1 MKRTVAG
8 GGDWEFY
15 SPVKV
20 GDLITCTSKSADIY
34 EQQGKAGKLLFFVTE
49 TTVTD
54 QRGEVT
60 AKGKSTL
67 INY

>member
-20 GDLITCTSKSADIY
+20 GDLITCTSKFADMY

-49 TTVTD
+49 TTVTN